1 MMKSWRFTATRPP
14 ERSEQAHRRDLYGVA
29 VYFTLNNDFQIVFIR
44 GVFEESN
51 GLLITR
57 VIEAEEFV
65 IVSQDSVGRSRVIL
79 HQRTVGSPFENI
91 PAPVFQNVLSAVA
104 VNDYAL
110 EIRCTKQASSDEK

>member
-14 ERSEQAHRRDLYGVA
+14 EPSEQAHCRDFYGVA
-29 VYFTLNNDFQIVFIR
+29 FYFTPDNHFQIVFIR

-65 IVSQDSVGRSRVIL
+65 IVSQDSVGGSRVIL

-110 EIRCTKQASSDEK
+110 EIRCRKQASSDEK